1 MMKKYMLFSVTTI
14 LLMSFSTLSFSQ
26 TANLGILSSF
36 EAFTAA
42 GNVTNS
48 GGTVTGDAGTHVG
61 SVIGSY
67 DGNTFSSDAVTDQAR
82 KDLLR
87 IYIHLNDLFVD
98 FPSTHSPIFG
108 AGEVLDPGVYSISS
122 AGSITGALTI
132 DGGGDPNAFFIIKF
146 NGALTA
152 TAGATITLTGG
163 VQSCNIFW
171 LVNGAISIGAGADL
185 KGTLFSKSG
194 AVGLGANVFLEGR
207 MLSMSGAITYGAGS
221 AAVKPPCTSTIPIF
235 CEPSCDPAAA
245 VDVLGVLSDFALFTS
260 AGIVGNT
267 GASGINGNIGT
278 NAGAIT
284 GFAGGIHIGTQE
296 VANALTAKAVVDLEF
311 AYSSLMM
318 LPATATH
325 TAVFLDET
333 LAPGVYDISTA
344 AALSG
349 LIILD
354 AAGDPDAIFVVRVAG
369 AFNIAALS
377 KMILTNG
384 AKRCNVFWIGGAGVA
399 TGAVNI
405 GAASEVKG
413 NFISHAGACST
424 GAGVFL
430 AGRQLSTAG
439 AVNTNTPVIY
449 TNPECVTSA
458 SLTTFETDC
467 ADGIDNDGNGHIDGA
482 DSNCAEAPS
491 LQELTN
497 DPVVNI
503 SINSWGI
510 SAVDFNDD
518 GYDDIFVPA
527 YEANVKSKL
536 FLNDGSGGFTEH
548 QDGDLINDL
557 FPTVASSWGDFDND
571 GQIDVVIANNV
582 GNPIQ
587 LYKNNNQTF
596 VNQSSVLV
604 GLVDGYTHNVCF
616 VDFDRDGW
624 LDVFASDYFST
635 NFNHL
640 YRNKGDGT
648 MELTFGL
655 EVVSE
660 ASNSIGA
667 IWADVNNDG
676 WSDCFIPNY
685 GTSNML
691 YINQEGTSFSA
702 IEMGD
707 LSNSVGASFGDFD
720 NDLDLDLF
728 VANASN
734 QHNFLYTNDGNG
746 NFTKVTTGWI
756 TEDKGNSHGSVWA
769 DLDNDSWLDLVVTN
783 DLDGSKFLYMNNG
796 DGTFGK
802 VTDSP
807 FISPDGN
814 AFAIVSTDLEL
825 DGDIDLV
832 ISNHSNEN
840 NRVFVNNLTTGHY
853 LTVRLEGTNSN
864 RSAIGARI
872 YVNAVIDGVNT
883 TVMREVMGQ
892 TGGGPGS
899 QSTLNQHFGLS
910 DATNIISVAVHWPS
924 GYVQTMNSISA
935 DQFLSIKEDDGALIS
950 GYLYHDSNGNCIK
963 DESELPISNTM
974 IVINPGSIYAI
985 SNDNGYYEIS
995 LPVGTYSIQQDMP
1008 DNYQSLCQPSP
1019 YSVNV
1024 TSIGQILPEFDFPNS
1039 AIQNK
1044 PDLSVSLGTT
1054 VLRRGF
1060 ENEMV
1065 ISVSNKGTMN
1075 VFDAVLDLEFDAD
1088 LSLASASMAWN
1099 DEIGSTYY
1107 WNMDTLLAGETKT
1120 ISLMNY
1126 VDLNATLG
1134 DEKNIIAT
1142 IETSLDEVDYSN
1154 NSKTMLEMIVG
1165 SLDPN
1170 DMLVSPHGIGSSHL
1184 IEPDTRLK
1192 YKIRFQNI
1200 GNYPASFVKVID
1212 TIPEHLDLSSLELG
1226 IASHDYVFSILEG
1239 NILKWYFKD
1248 IDLLDSIHN
1257 EPESHGF
1264 IEYSIKAKEGTA
1276 NGSKIMNKA
1285 SIQFDYNPYLE
1296 TNICLNTINLIP
1308 EIPEQFF
1315 LSIFPNPCV
1324 DYIECYLV
1332 NDKIYETG
1340 ETVERG
1346 LIQISI
1352 INGSGRK
1359 VQSQCFESDSKINT
1373 IDVSTLSSG
1382 LYYITYTDA
1391 MGFVKTDRFIK
1402 Q

>member
-1 MMKKYMLFSVTTI
+1 MTKKFMLFSLATFLV
-14 LLMSFSTLSFSQ
+14 LLFSILSFSQ

-42 GNVTNS
+42 GDITNS

-67 DGNTFSSDAVTDQAR
+67 DGNTYSSDAVTDQAR

-87 IYIHLNDLFVD
+87 LYIHLNDLFVD
-98 FPSTHSPIFG
+98 FPSTHSPTFG
-108 AGEVLDPGVYSISS
+108 GGEVLDPGVYSISS
-122 AGSITGALTI
+122 AGSIGGSLTL

-146 NGALTA
+146 NGALTG

-194 AVGLGANVFLEGR
+194 AVGLGANVLLEGR
-207 MLSMSGAITYGAGS
+207 MFSMSGAITYGTGS
-221 AAVKPPCTSTIPIF
+221 VAVKPSCTSTIPIF
-235 CEPSCDPAAA
+235 CEPSCDPASA

-284 GFAGGIHIGTQE
+284 GFASGIHIGTQE
-296 VANALTAKAVVDLEF
+296 IANALTAQAVVDLEF

-318 LPATATH
+318 LPATAAH
-325 TAVFLDET
+325 TAVFLNET
-333 LAPGVYDISTA
+333 LSPGVYDIFSA
-344 AALSG
+344 ATLSG

-354 AAGDPDAIFVVRVAG
+354 AEGDPDAIFVVRVAG
-369 AFNIAALS
+369 AFNVAALS

-384 AKRCNVFWIGGAGVA
+384 ARRCNIFWIGGAGVA

-413 NFISHAGACST
+413 NFISHAGACSA

-430 AGRQLSTAG
+430 AGKQLSTAG

-449 TNPECVTSA
+449 INPECVTSLP
-458 SLTTFETDC
+458 LTTLETDC
-467 ADGIDNDGNGHIDGA
+467 ADGIDNDGDGYIDGA
-482 DSNCAEAPS
+482 DSDCAEAPP

-497 DPVVNI
+497 DPVVNV
-503 SINSWGI
+503 SMNSWGI

-527 YEANVKSKL
+527 YVDTVKNKL
-536 FLNDGSGGFTEH
+536 FLNDGSGSFTEH
-548 QDGDLINDL
+548 MGGDLVNDL

-582 GNPIQ
+582 GDPIQ

-596 VNQSSVLV
+596 VNQSSALI
-604 GLVDGYTHNVCF
+604 GLADGYTHNVCF

-624 LDVFASDYFST
+624 LDIFASDYFGT

-640 YRNKGDGT
+640 YRNRGDGT
-648 MELTFGL
+648 MELTYGL
-655 EVVSE
+655 EIVSE

-685 GTSNML
+685 GTSNVL

-728 VANASN
+728 VANASD

-746 NFTKVTTGWI
+746 NFTKVITGWVA
-756 TEDKGNSHGSVWA
+756 EDKGNSHGSVWA
-769 DLDNDSWLDLVVTN
+769 DLDNDSWLDLAVMN

-807 FISPDGN
+807 FVSPVGN
-814 AFAIVSTDLEL
+814 SFAIASTDLEL

-832 ISNHSNEN
+832 ISNHSNES
-840 NRVFVNNLTTGHY
+840 NRVFVNNLATGHY
-853 LTVRLEGTNSN
+853 LIIRLEGTNSN

-910 DATNIISVAVHWPS
+910 DATAVISVVVHWPS

-935 DQFLSIKEDDGALIS
+935 DQFLSIKEDDGALVS
-950 GYLYHDSNGNCIK
+950 GHLYHDSNSNCTK
-963 DESELPISNTM
+963 DEGELPISNTM
-974 IVINPGSIYAI
+974 IIINSGSIYAI
-985 SNDNGYYEIS
+985 SNDSGYYEIS
-995 LPVGTYSIQQDMP
+995 LPVGSYNIQQDIP
-1008 DNYQSLCQPSP
+1008 ENYESICQPSP
-1019 YSVNV
+1019 HNVNV
-1024 TSIGQILPEFDFPNS
+1024 TSVGQVLSGFDFPNL
-1039 AIQNK
+1039 AIQDK
-1044 PDLSVSLGTT
+1044 PDLSISLGTT

-1065 ISVSNKGTMN
+1065 ISISNMGTKD
-1075 VFDAVLDLEFDAD
+1075 VFDATVDLEFDAD
-1088 LSLASASMAWN
+1088 LSLASASIAW
-1099 DEIGSTYY
+1099 DDQIGSIYY
-1107 WNMDTLLAGETKT
+1107 WNIDTLLAGETKV
-1120 ISLMNY
+1120 INLMNY
-1126 VDLNATLG
+1126 VDLNANLG
-1134 DEKNIIAT
+1134 DQKSITVNIG
-1142 IETSLDEVDYSN
+1142 TSLDEVDYNN
-1154 NSKTMLEMIVG
+1154 NSEALIEMIVG

-1170 DMLVSPHGIGSSHL
+1170 DILVSPHGVGSSHL
-1184 IEPDTRLK
+1184 IKPDTRLR
-1192 YKIRFQNI
+1192 YKIRFQNV

-1212 TIPEHLDLSSLELG
+1212 TLPEFLDLISLELG
-1226 IASHDYVFSILEG
+1226 IVSHAHIFRILEG
-1239 NILKWYFKD
+1239 NILEWYFRD
-1248 IDLLDSIHN
+1248 INLLDSLHN
-1257 EPESHGF
+1257 ESESHGF
-1264 IEYSIKAKEGTA
+1264 IEYSIMAKEGAA
-1276 NGSKIMNKA
+1276 NGSEIINKA

-1296 TNICLNTINLIP
+1296 TNECLNTINLVENLP
-1308 EIPEQFF
+1308 DDFF
-1315 LSIFPNPCV
+1315 LNIFPNPGI
-1324 DYIECYLV
+1324 DLIECYLV
-1332 NDKIYETG
+1332 NDDVYETG
-1340 ETVERG
+1340 EIKERG
-1346 LIQISI
+1346 VIHIDVISDSGKRVQIY
-1352 INGSGRK
+1352 N
-1359 VQSQCFESDSKINT
+1359 FEADSKINHLD
-1373 IDVSTLSSG
+1373 ISTLG
-1382 LYYITYTDA
+1382 AGGYFIRYKDA
-1391 MGFVKTDRFIK
+1391 LG
-1402 Q
+1402 

>member
-1 MMKKYMLFSVTTI
+1 MTKKFMLFSLATFLV
-14 LLMSFSTLSFSQ
+14 LLFSILSFSQ

-42 GNVTNS
+42 GDITNS

-67 DGNTFSSDAVTDQAR
+67 DGNTYSSDAVTDQAR

-87 IYIHLNDLFVD
+87 LYIHLNDLFVD
-98 FPSTHSPIFG
+98 FPSTHSPTFG
-108 AGEVLDPGVYSISS
+108 GGEVLDPGVYSISS
-122 AGSITGALTI
+122 AGSIGGSLTL
-132 DGGGDPNAFFIIKF
+132 DGGGDPNAFFIIKL
-146 NGALTA
+146 NGALTG
-152 TAGATITLTGG
+152 TAGATITLTGSA
-163 VQSCNIFW
+163 QSCNVFW

-194 AVGLGANVFLEGR
+194 AVGLGANVLLEGR
-207 MLSMSGAITYGAGS
+207 MFSMSGAITYGTGS
-221 AAVKPPCTSTIPIF
+221 AAVKPSCTSTIPIF
-235 CEPSCDPAAA
+235 CEPSCDPASA

-284 GFAGGIHIGTQE
+284 GFASGIHIGTQE
-296 VANALTAKAVVDLEF
+296 IANALTAQAVVDIEF

-318 LPATATH
+318 LSSTETH
-325 TAVFLDET
+325 TAVFLNET
-333 LAPGVYDISTA
+333 LTPGVYDIFSA

-354 AAGDPDAIFVVRVAG
+354 AEGDPDAIFVVRVAG

-377 KMILTNG
+377 KMILING
-384 AKRCNVFWIGGAGVA
+384 ARRCNIFWIGGAGVA

-405 GAASEVKG
+405 GAASVVKG
-413 NFISHAGACST
+413 NFLSHAGACSS

-430 AGRQLSTAG
+430 AGKQLSTAG

-449 TNPECVTSA
+449 INPECVTSLP
-458 SLTTFETDC
+458 LTTLETDC
-467 ADGIDNDGNGHIDGA
+467 ADGIDNDGDGYIDGA
-482 DSNCAEAPS
+482 DSDCAEAPP

-497 DPVVNI
+497 DPVVNV
-503 SINSWGI
+503 SMNSWGI

-527 YEANVKSKL
+527 YVDTVKNKL
-536 FLNDGSGGFTEH
+536 FLNDGSGSFTEH
-548 QDGDLINDL
+548 LGGDLVNDL

-582 GNPIQ
+582 GDPIQ

-596 VNQSSVLV
+596 VNQSSALI
-604 GLVDGYTHNVCF
+604 GLADGYTHNVCF

-624 LDVFASDYFST
+624 LDIFTSDYFGT
-635 NFNHL
+635 NFNQL
-640 YRNKGDGT
+640 YRNRGDGT
-648 MELTFGL
+648 MELTYGL
-655 EVVSE
+655 EIVSE

-685 GTSNML
+685 GTSNVL

-702 IEMGD
+702 TEMGD

-728 VANASN
+728 VANASD

-746 NFTKVTTGWI
+746 NFTKVITGWI
-756 TEDKGNSHGSVWA
+756 AEDKGNSHGSVWA
-769 DLDNDSWLDLVVTN
+769 DLDNDSWLDLAVMN

-807 FISPDGN
+807 FVSPVGN
-814 AFAIVSTDLEL
+814 SFAIASTDLEL

-832 ISNHSNEN
+832 ISNHSNES
-840 NRVFVNNLTTGHY
+840 NRVFVNNLATGHY
-853 LTVRLEGTNSN
+853 LIIRLEGTNSN

-910 DATNIISVAVHWPS
+910 DATAVISVVVHWPS

-935 DQFLSIKEDDGALIS
+935 DQFLSIKEDDGALVS
-950 GYLYHDSNGNCIK
+950 GHLYHDANSNCTK
-963 DESELPISNTM
+963 DEGELPISNTM
-974 IVINPGSIYAI
+974 IIISSGSIYAI
-985 SNDNGYYEIS
+985 SNDSGYYEIS
-995 LPVGTYSIQQDMP
+995 LPVGSYNIQQDIP
-1008 DNYQSLCQPSP
+1008 ENYESICQPNP
-1019 YSVNV
+1019 HNVNV
-1024 TSIGQILPEFDFPNS
+1024 TSVGQVLSGFDFPNL
-1039 AIQNK
+1039 AIQDK
-1044 PDLSVSLGTT
+1044 PDLSISLGTT

-1065 ISVSNKGTMN
+1065 ISISNMGTKD
-1075 VFDAVLDLEFDAD
+1075 VFDATVDLEFDAD
-1088 LSLASASMAWN
+1088 LSLASASIAW
-1099 DEIGSTYY
+1099 DDQIGSIYY
-1107 WNMDTLLAGETKT
+1107 WNIDTLLAGETKV
-1120 ISLMNY
+1120 INLMNY
-1126 VDLNATLG
+1126 VDLNANLG
-1134 DEKNIIAT
+1134 DQKSITVNIG
-1142 IETSLDEVDYSN
+1142 TSLDEVDYNN
-1154 NSKTMLEMIVG
+1154 NSEALIEMIVG

-1170 DMLVSPHGIGSSHL
+1170 DILVSPHGVGSSHL
-1184 IEPDTRLK
+1184 IKPDTRLR
-1192 YKIRFQNI
+1192 YKIRFQNV

-1212 TIPEHLDLSSLELG
+1212 TLPEFLDLTSLELG
-1226 IASHDYVFSILEG
+1226 IVSHAHIFRILEG
-1239 NILKWYFKD
+1239 NILEWYFRD
-1248 IDLLDSIHN
+1248 INLLDSLHN
-1257 EPESHGF
+1257 ESESHGF
-1264 IEYSIKAKEGTA
+1264 IEYSIMAKEGAA
-1276 NGSKIMNKA
+1276 NGSEIINKA

-1296 TNICLNTINLIP
+1296 TNECLNTINLVENLP
-1308 EIPEQFF
+1308 DDFF
-1315 LSIFPNPCV
+1315 LNIFPNPGI
-1324 DYIECYLV
+1324 DLIECYLV
-1332 NDKIYETG
+1332 NDDVYETG
-1340 ETVERG
+1340 EIKERG
-1346 LIQISI
+1346 VIHIDVISDSGKRVQIY
-1352 INGSGRK
+1352 N
-1359 VQSQCFESDSKINT
+1359 FEADSKINHLD
-1373 IDVSTLSSG
+1373 ISTLG
-1382 LYYITYTDA
+1382 AGGYFIRYKDA
-1391 MGFVKTDRFIK
+1391 LGIVKTGRFIK